1 MDALL
6 VQGEISSKI
15 LTLRGQQVMLD
26 RDIAALYGVK
36 SIRLREQV
44 KRNKERFPE
53 DFIFQ
58 LKETEV
64 DAMVSQNAIP
74 SKQHL
79 GGALPYAFTEQG
91 IYMLASVLKSPKA
104 VEVNI
109 AIIRTFKKLREF
121 SRHYNA
127 LAKQLIEIDR
137 KHEKHYRELK
147 RQLDELVAS
156 SEAANIAQIGFAREN
171 DA

>member
-156 SEAANIAQIGFAREN
+156 SEAANIGQIGFAREN